1 MNWISESVADLRLY
15 GQRKRFLE
23 NVDNQ
28 LIWLENDFAALK
40 GCATDSEAVD
50 GGASRIEDHLLNN
63 IVKRDKLKQ
72 SKRLAKEFVEQVEK
86 TLDMLPKQRKDIL
99 TEFFIDRSKGHIERL
114 MEKYHVEQ
122 AHIYRLKNESLYSF
136 TILRYGASNTQ

>member
-50 GGASRIEDHLLNN
+50 GGASRSEDHLLNN
-63 IVKRDKLKQ
+63 IVKRDKLRQNKE
-72 SKRLAKEFVEQVEK
+72 LAEKFVQTIER
-86 TLDMLPKQRKDIL
+86 TLYLLPRQQQEIL
-99 TEFFIDRSKGHIERL
+99 AEFFIDRSKGHIERL
-114 MEKYHVEQ
+114 MDKYHS
-122 AHIYRLKNESLYSF
+122 AFYRTVADDYKWVP
-136 TILRYGASNTQ
+136 TQE

>member
-86 TLDMLPKQRKDIL
+86 TLDMLPKKQKDIL

>member
-28 LIWLENDFAALK
+28 LIGLENDFAALK

-86 TLDMLPKQRKDIL
+86 TLDMLPKQQKDIL

>member
-1 MNWISESVADLRLY
+1 MNWISESISDLRLY

-40 GCATDSEAVD
+40 GCATDREAVD
-50 GGASRIEDHLLNN
+50 GGASRSEDHLLNN

-72 SKRLAKEFVEQVEK
+72 NKELAEKFVQTIEK
-86 TLDMLPKQRKDIL
+86 TLYLLPKQQQEIL
-99 TEFFIDRSKGHIERL
+99 TEFFVDRSRGHIERL
-114 MEKYHVEQ
+114 MDKMHVEKSR
-122 AHIYRLKNESLYSF
+122 AYELKDEALHNF
-136 TILRYGASNTQ
+136 TILRYGYTGD

>member
-86 TLDMLPKQRKDIL
+86 TLDMLPKQQKDIL

-122 AHIYRLKNESLYSF
+122 AHIYRLKNESLYSS

>member
-50 GGASRIEDHLLNN
+50 GGASRSEDHLLNN

-72 SKRLAKEFVEQVEK
+72 NKKLSKEFVEQMEK
-86 TLDMLPKQRKDIL
+86 TLDMLPKQQKDIL
-99 TEFFIDRSKGHIERL
+99 TEFFVDRSRGHIERL
-114 MEKYHVEQ
+114 MDKMHIEKSRVYE
-122 AHIYRLKNESLYSF
+122 LKDEALHNF
-136 TILRYGASNTQ
+136 TILRYGYTGD

>member
-1 MNWISESVADLRLY
+1 MNWISESISDLRLY

-23 NVDNQ
+23 SVDSQ

-40 GCATDSEAVD
+40 GCTTDSEAVE
-50 GGASRIEDHLLNN
+50 GGASRSEDHLLNN

-86 TLDMLPKQRKDIL
+86 TLDMLPKQQKDIL

>member
-1 MNWISESVADLRLY
+1 MNWISESVSDLRVY

-23 NVDNQ
+23 NVDSQ

-50 GGASRIEDHLLNN
+50 GGASRSEDYLLNN

-72 SKRLAKEFVEQVEK
+72 NKKLSKEFVEQMEK
-86 TLDMLPKQRKDIL
+86 NLDMLPKQQKDIL
-99 TEFFIDRSKGHIERL
+99 TEFFVDRSRGHIERL
-114 MEKYHVEQ
+114 MDKMHIEKSRVYE
-122 AHIYRLKNESLYSF
+122 LKDEALHNF
-136 TILRYGASNTQ
+136 TILRYGYTGD

>member
-1 MNWISESVADLRLY
+1 MNWISESVSDLRLY

-23 NVDNQ
+23 NVDSQ

-50 GGASRIEDHLLNN
+50 GGASRSEDHLLNN

-72 SKRLAKEFVEQVEK
+72 NKKLSKEFVEQMEK
-86 TLDMLPKQRKDIL
+86 TLDMLPKQQKDIM
-99 TEFFIDRSKGHIERL
+99 TEFFVDRSRGHIERL
-114 MEKYHVEQ
+114 MDKMHIEKSRVYE
-122 AHIYRLKNESLYSF
+122 LKDEALHNF
-136 TILRYGASNTQ
+136 TILRYGYTGD

>member
-1 MNWISESVADLRLY
+1 MNWLSESISDLRLY

-23 NVDNQ
+23 NVDSQ

-50 GGASRIEDHLLNN
+50 GGASRSEDHLLNN

-72 SKRLAKEFVEQVEK
+72 NKELAEKFVQTIEK
-86 TLDMLPKQRKDIL
+86 TLYLLPKQQQEIL
-99 TEFFIDRSKGHIERL
+99 TEFFVDRSRGHIERL
-114 MEKYHVEQ
+114 MDKMHVEKSR
-122 AHIYRLKNESLYSF
+122 AYELKDEALHNF
-136 TILRYGASNTQ
+136 TILRYGYTGD

>member
-1 MNWISESVADLRLY
+1 MNWLSESISDLRLY

-23 NVDNQ
+23 SVDSQ

-50 GGASRIEDHLLNN
+50 GGASRSEDHLLNN

-72 SKRLAKEFVEQVEK
+72 NKELAEKFVQTIEK
-86 TLDMLPKQRKDIL
+86 TLYLLPKQQQEIL
-99 TEFFIDRSKGHIERL
+99 TEFFVDRSRGHIERL
-114 MEKYHVEQ
+114 MDKMHVEKSR
-122 AHIYRLKNESLYSF
+122 AYELKDEALHNF
-136 TILRYGASNTQ
+136 TILRYGYTGD

>member
-1 MNWISESVADLRLY
+1 MNWLSESISDLRLY

-23 NVDNQ
+23 SVDSQ
-28 LIWLENDFAALK
+28 LIWLALK
-40 GCATDSEAVD
+40 GCATDSEAVE
-50 GGASRIEDHLLNN
+50 GGASKSEDRLLNN

-86 TLDMLPKQRKDIL
+86 TLDMLPKQQKDIL